1 MDYRLWIS
9 KNINIMDVILLKDVD
24 KLGYINDVVNVKNG
38 FGRNYLIPQKLA
50 VIANPANRAKL
61 DERLDKERARRQQM
75 LGVFQVIE
83 GKLKDAVIKIAAKTG
98 TTDKIFGSVTNVQ
111 LAAAIKEQLD
121 VEIERRDI
129 KLNEDVKTLGEY
141 TAIANLHPEVQAEI
155 NFVVFDDDKKSATT
169 EEAKPA
175 PTTEEPT
182 KTETP
187 VVEEGA

>member
-175 PTTEEPT
+175 PTTEEPI

>member
-1 MDYRLWIS
+1 MDYILWIS

>member
-1 MDYRLWIS
+1 
-9 KNINIMDVILLKDVD
+9 MDVILLKDVD

-175 PTTEEPT
+175 PTTTEEPT